1 VKSIFDGTWECR
13 RLSLADKKQ
22 ASAVRVH
29 PRLRRWFV
37 VGMEGKMF
45 GPARGHFLF
54 VGINRVGLA
63 EYTVMAVQGPGVLDN
78 PQDFLSHHAHALVAE
93 NIRTKALARKAAE
106 KFAKRWMRTP
116 DLDECGCT
124 EIGS

>member
-1 VKSIFDGTWECR
+1 VK
-13 RLSLADKKQ
+13 SLADKKQ
-22 ASAVRVH
+22 ARAARIH
-29 PRLRRWFV
+29 PRLRRWFH
-37 VGMEGKMF
+37 VGVEGKVF

-54 VGINRVGLA
+54 VGINGVGQSYNVLA
-63 EYTVMAVQGPGVLDN
+63 LQGPGDVVSAT
-78 PQDFLSHHAHALVAE
+78 DFLSHHAHAIVAE

-116 DLDECGCT
+116 DLDECGCK